1 MARVVPI
8 SNSEKF
14 NQSQWGAQDRIVI
27 TAVPAAAAGGLV
39 GKSLVDAGALT
50 VSGTYECLIPISGFR
65 TICEVILTATF
76 ASGTVSSALN
86 TLYYVSNAALPSS
99 WTNKTAGTGA
109 GSLTSTTR
117 QTSSF
122 AAANLKGEQ
131 FARLTLTLTGIASVT
146 FTQAEY
152 NGL

>member
-8 SNSEKF
+8 SDAQKF

-27 TAVPAAAAGGLV
+27 AAVPAGAAG
-39 GKSLVDAGALT
+39 SLVSKALVDVGALT
-50 VSGTYECLIPISGFR
+50 VAGVYECLVPISGFR
-65 TICEVILTATF
+65 STVEVHLTATF
-76 ASGTVSSALN
+76 AAGTVTSALN
-86 TLYYVSNAALPSS
+86 TLFYVSNAALPST
-99 WTNKTAGTGA
+99 WTNKTAGSGA
-109 GSLTSTTR
+109 GAMTTTTR

-122 AAANLKGEQ
+122 ATAALRGEQ
-131 FARLTLTLTGIASVT
+131 YARVTLTLAGTSSVT

>member
-8 SNSEKF
+8 SDAQKF

-27 TAVPAAAAGGLV
+27 AAVPAAAAGSLV
-39 GKSLVDAGALT
+39 GKALLDAGALT
-50 VSGTYECLIPISGFR
+50 VTGAYECLVPISGFR
-65 TICEVILTATF
+65 AGLDVILTATW
-76 ASGTVSSALN
+76 SGGTVTSALN

-99 WTNKTAGTGA
+99 WTNKTAGSGA
-109 GSLTSTTR
+109 GAMTTATR
-117 QTSSF
+117 QTSTL
-122 AAANLKGEQ
+122 AAASLKGEQ
-131 FARLTLTLTGIASVT
+131 YARVTLTLAGTTSVT